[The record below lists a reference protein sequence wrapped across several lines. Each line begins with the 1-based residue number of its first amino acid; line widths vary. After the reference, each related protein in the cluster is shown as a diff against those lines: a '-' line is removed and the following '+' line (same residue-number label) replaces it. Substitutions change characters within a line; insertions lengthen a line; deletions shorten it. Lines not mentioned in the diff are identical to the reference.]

1 MKELLGLSN
10 KISEHLRR
18 FVTGMETGK
27 AIFRDKG
34 KVFSEIIE
42 GKERQMLSRETEIK
56 MERRKLPEMAGAELW
71 LVKDGCVY
79 WTS

>member
-27 AIFRDKG
+27 AIFRENG

-42 GKERQMLSRETEIK
+42 GKERQMLSRETN
-56 MERRKLPEMAGAELW
+56 
-71 LVKDGCVY
+71 
-79 WTS
+79 